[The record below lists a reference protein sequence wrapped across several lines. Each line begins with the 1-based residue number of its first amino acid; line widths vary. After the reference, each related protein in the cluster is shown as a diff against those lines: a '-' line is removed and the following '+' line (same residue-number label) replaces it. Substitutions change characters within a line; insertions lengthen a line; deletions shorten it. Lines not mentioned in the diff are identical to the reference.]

1 MAQPSRCSLLKTENS
16 TTATLYQSG
25 TSRTILNLRSQGS
38 GGEWI
43 PHSTHTKKNTSET
56 HRIPVAATT
65 STRTAALS
73 MTAAA
78 HPRIFRLPSLNTP
91 LSPLCRGVVATC
103 AGASPKRSFVERGLV
118 VDADSSGRSMLPS
131 SEGRGFTQQM
141 MNNRSMGYT
150 GACQFH
156 TRQAGL
162 LADDDKI
169 SGARKPESK
178 GMSVTCKRKHQRRQ
192 GKGASESLLFCYD
205 AESLQTKWLQ

>member
-1 MAQPSRCSLLKTENS
+1 MFAFENRELYYCYSVPKRDKPDHSEPPLPGKRGRMDS
-16 TTATLYQSG
+16 TLHA
-25 TSRTILNLRSQGS
+25 
-38 GGEWI
+38 
-43 PHSTHTKKNTSET
+43 HKKK
-56 HRIPVAATT
+56 H
-65 STRTAALS
+65 
-73 MTAAA
+73 
-78 HPRIFRLPSLNTP
+78 NTP
-91 LSPLCRGVVATC
+91 LSPLGRGVVATC
-103 AGASPKRSFVERGLV
+103 AGASPKCSFVERGLV